1 LNASRTILS
10 AGVAFAALASI
21 PAAAQAACT
30 NLLETPAGITI
41 DYDPLSASDTVKT
54 FTVRQRN
61 DCNNPRGLRTG
72 VANFGYWGDLPTPGR
87 TPATSLD
94 IPILVDGPTGDTL
107 NLTQSNR
114 DALIQQNFQTRQPG
128 QARQAEVT
136 LTVPRGYNVK
146 RRDRQFDLYAIGE
159 EQRQNGD
166 VEAIYQV
173 IPVTVNTIRSVSM
186 SLPGAST
193 STTLDFGTL
202 TTGDRKGVNV
212 QIRSTTPFKVSMT
225 SDNKGVLGLVGDTGN
240 TRTKR
245 WTIPYT
251 AELDGVTISENTPVT
266 SNAPSGP
273 LAAPASWRF
282 RVTIGDVAG
291 ARAGIYRDVITLKV
305 SPL

>member
-1 LNASRTILS
+1 MNASRTILS
-10 AGVAFAALASI
+10 AGVAVAALACI
-21 PAAAQAACT
+21 PAAAEAACT
-30 NLLETPAGITI
+30 TLLETPASVTI

-61 DCNNPRGLRTG
+61 DCNNARGLRTG
-72 VANFGYWGDLPTPGR
+72 IANFGYWGDLPTPGR
-87 TPATSLD
+87 TTATSLD

-114 DALIQQNFQTRQPG
+114 DALIQQNFQPRQPG
-128 QARQAEVT
+128 QGRQVDVT
-136 LTVPRGYNVK
+136 ITIPRGYNVK
-146 RRDRQFDLYAIGE
+146 PRDRRFDLYAIGE
-159 EQRQNGD
+159 EQRPNGD
-166 VEAIYQV
+166 VEASYRV
-173 IPVTVNTIRSVSM
+173 IPVTVNTLRSVSM

-212 QIRSTTPFKVSMT
+212 QIRSTTPFKVSML
-225 SDNKGVLGLVGDTGN
+225 SDNNGVLGLVGDSQ
-240 TRTKR
+240 KR

-251 AELDGVTISENTPVT
+251 AELDGLEITESRPIE

-273 LAAPASWRF
+273 LAAPATWRF
-282 RVTIGDVAG
+282 RVTVGDVSG
-291 ARAGIYRDVITLKV
+291 ARAGVYRDIITLKV